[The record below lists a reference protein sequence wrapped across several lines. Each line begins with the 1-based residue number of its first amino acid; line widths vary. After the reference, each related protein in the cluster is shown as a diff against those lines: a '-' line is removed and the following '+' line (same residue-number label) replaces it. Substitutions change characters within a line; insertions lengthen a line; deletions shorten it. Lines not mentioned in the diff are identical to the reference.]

1 MLSVIMI
8 TRLYAMYQRSRKM
21 LIFIVV
27 TFLAVTIACGVIA
40 AIGSSY
46 VSWEEFVL
54 AGTYQCVRR
63 GEVRLLTTLAW
74 ILATIWEILA
84 LCLAVWIVVKH
95 FRELQRPSRG
105 RRTIGNWFTVLI
117 KTHVLYF
124 AAYAA
129 VSCFTLGYLSP
140 KISSSSSVGAEIYT
154 GVLEI
159 ISFLQMF
166 VLGPRLVLSVREYDV
181 ELTTKYDE
189 GTAMTT
195 IAFQER
201 VYVVSTEGYL

>member
-1 MLSVIMI
+1 MQVIMI

-21 LIFIVV
+21 LIFVVV

-40 AIGSSY
+40 AIGCSY
-46 VSWEEFVL
+46 LSWEELVL
-54 AGTYQCVRR
+54 TGTHQCFRK
-63 GEVRLLTTLAW
+63 GEVRLLTTVAW
-74 ILATIWEILA
+74 ILATIWEILI

-95 FRELQRPSRG
+95 FRELRRPSRE
-105 RRTIGNWFTVLI
+105 RRTIENWFTALI

-140 KISSSSSVGAEIYT
+140 KISSSSSVGAEIYI

-159 ISFLQMF
+159 TTLLQMF
-166 VLGPRLVLSVREYDV
+166 VLGPRLMLSVREYHAK
-181 ELTTKYDE
+181 LATNYDE

-195 IAFQER
+195 IAFQEH
-201 VYVVSTEGYL
+201 VHMVSTESRL